1 MANWLFSNLSA
12 AGKLNIGN
20 WNLFV
25 IWNLHIEILLLIY
38 KDKKSKI

>member
-1 MANWLFSNLSA
+1 MSMARIQTIFD
-12 AGKLNIGN
+12 IGN

-25 IWNLHIEILLLIY
+25 IWNLNIEILLLIY